1 MGIKEMPFFTRPGF
15 KLKEKGVENLGTDE
29 LLAIIFG
36 IGGYGESA
44 IDLSNR
50 LLKKYNLDGLA
61 SCSLNELKKECKGD
75 KVKAFKILCLYELI
89 KRYNKIKDGSFK
101 GSITSASDV
110 FKLFKHDFK
119 NEKQEH
125 FIVLLLDTKNKI
137 INYDK
142 RHVTKGLLNSS
153 LIHPR
158 EVFKNAIKE
167 SAYAIILVHNHP
179 SGDCNPSNEDEKI
192 TKRLFEIGNILNIK
206 ILDHIIIGKK
216 DFFSFKEDSLLF

>member
-1 MGIKEMPFFTRPGF
+1 
-15 KLKEKGVENLGTDE
+15 
-29 LLAIIFG
+29 
-36 IGGYGESA
+36 
-44 IDLSNR
+44 
-50 LLKKYNLDGLA
+50 
-61 SCSLNELKKECKGD
+61 
-75 KVKAFKILCLYELI
+75 
-89 KRYNKIKDGSFK
+89 
-101 GSITSASDV
+101 
-110 FKLFKHDFK
+110 
-119 NEKQEH
+119 
-125 FIVLLLDTKNKI
+125 LLDTKNKI